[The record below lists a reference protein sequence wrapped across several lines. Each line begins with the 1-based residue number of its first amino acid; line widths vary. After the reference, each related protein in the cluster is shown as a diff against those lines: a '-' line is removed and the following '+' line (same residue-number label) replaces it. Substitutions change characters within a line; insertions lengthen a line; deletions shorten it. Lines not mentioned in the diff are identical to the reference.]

1 MLLWSKFAVVVFGS
15 LCIASGINF
24 FLVPFK
30 VLDGGLFGIA
40 LIINYLFG
48 TNIGLVIL
56 LCSLPSFVLA
66 WFRNRGMFYNSI
78 SGIVISTLLIEILT
92 PMQYYF
98 LYYIELKPISSA
110 IIGGALIGTGLG
122 VMLRYDISTGGTD
135 LLAKLLAKR
144 VSINV
149 AVIIFALDGIII
161 GVGGWLLS
169 GDTLILSALS
179 VSSGGVATALTAWK
193 EAH

>member
-1 MLLWSKFAVVVFGS
+1 MLYGSKFAVVVFGS

-30 VLDGGLFGIA
+30 VLDGGFFGIA

-48 TNIGLVIL
+48 ANIGLVIL
-56 LCSLPSFVLA
+56 LCSLPSFFIA

-78 SGIVISTLLIEILT
+78 SGIIISTLLIEILT
-92 PMQYYF
+92 PLQYYF
-98 LYYIELKPISSA
+98 LYYIELTPISSA

-144 VSINV
+144 VSIHV

-193 EAH
+193 GAH